1 MNNHMGA
8 FNPRPIG
15 RNRRRAI
22 AAAALLAV
30 GLASPAYAD
39 EPVQQV
45 APPPSY
51 GYRVAL
57 PAVMR

>member
-15 RNRRRAI
+15 RNRRRRVAV
-22 AAAALLAV
+22 AALLAV

-45 APPPSY
+45 APPPSL
-51 GYRVAL
+51 YRVAL
-57 PAVMR
+57 PAVVK